1 MSDMSYL
8 QWFRHTS
15 PYINS
20 HRDRTFVIGFGGEAL
35 AHDNFHHLIHDF
47 ALLNSLG
54 VRLVLVHGASR
65 QISERL
71 LARQHGSVFKNGLRI
86 TDTLAMDCVQ
96 EAVGTLRLK
105 IEALL
110 SMGLPNSPMH
120 GARIRVCSGNFVT
133 ARPLGVRD
141 GVDFQH
147 TGEVRRID
155 SNMINK
161 LLDDGAIV
169 LLSPLGF
176 SPTGEAFNLA
186 MEDVATQT
194 ALTLKADKL
203 VLLGEQTGWLD
214 TEKNLFREITPQQ
227 VRSGL
232 CCSPAII
239 ASNSEEAYRQLL
251 AATHVCEQHVARVH
265 LISHQENGA
274 LIKELFTLDGAGT
287 LVTQERYEHLRQ
299 AHIDDVG
306 GILDLIAPLEE
317 QGILVRRSRE
327 HLETEIQQFTVIERD
342 AMIIGCAALYP
353 FADGLGAE
361 LACLAIHPDYRDGER
376 GDLLLKDIERQALA
390 KGMTMLY
397 VLTTHTAHWFLERGF
412 VASELS
418 ALPQARQ
425 ALYNY
430 QRKSKVF
437 LKALK

>member
-1 MSDMSYL
+1 MSYL

-15 PYINS
+15 PYINA
-20 HRDRTFVIGFGGEAL
+20 HRGKTFVIGFGGEAV
-35 AHDNFHHLIHDF
+35 AHENFHHLIHDF

-71 LARQHGSVFKNGLRI
+71 AMRQISSVFKNGLRI
-86 TDTLAMDCVQ
+86 TDAPAMECVND
-96 EAVGTLRLK
+96 AVGTLRLK

-133 ARPLGVRD
+133 ARPVGVRD

-155 SNMINK
+155 SKMINK

-169 LLSPLGF
+169 LLSTLGY
-176 SPTGEAFNLA
+176 SPTGEAFNLG

-194 ALTLKADKL
+194 ALALKAEKL
-203 VLLGEQTGWLD
+203 LFLGEQAGWLD
-214 TEKNLFREITPQQ
+214 AEKNLLRELTPQQ
-227 VRSGL
+227 VRSGA

-239 ASNSEEAYRQLL
+239 TSNNEESYRQLL
-251 AATHVCEQHVARVH
+251 AATRVCEQQIARVH
-265 LISHQENGA
+265 LISHQEDGA

-299 AHIDDVG
+299 AQIDDVG
-306 GILDLIAPLEE
+306 GVLELIAPLEE

-353 FADGLGAE
+353 FTEGRGAE
-361 LACLAIHPDYRDGER
+361 LACLAIHPDYRDGVR

-390 KGMTMLY
+390 KGLDTLF

-412 VASELS
+412 VATDLA
-418 ALPQARQ
+418 ALPQTRQ

-437 LKALK
+437 RKVIK